1 LNTLLSAF
9 HLPIMLVIFFIA
21 SHQEEGTMATQSM
34 DKHQEEQI
42 AKVYNYVDQS
52 LEQGKSSQAV
62 IDDLVQRGL
71 DTETASKIVSQTEQ
85 VRASSGSRGG
95 GRRRAGV
102 GTMVV
107 GVGLLLLGLIITG
120 VTYMMAD
127 VGESYMVMTG
137 LFVVGGVMM
146 VRGLFQ
152 FIVGR

>member
-1 LNTLLSAF
+1 
-9 HLPIMLVIFFIA
+9 
-21 SHQEEGTMATQSM
+21 
-34 DKHQEEQI
+34 
-42 AKVYNYVDQS
+42 
-52 LEQGKSSQAV
+52 
-62 IDDLVQRGL
+62 
-71 DTETASKIVSQTEQ
+71 
-85 VRASSGSRGG
+85 
-95 GRRRAGV
+95 
-102 GTMVV
+102 MVV